1 MDDQLAHP
9 RRRVLMAGLLLS
21 AGVAVGLGV
30 YGRAHAPTYAS
41 LPTFGFSTTSTFK
54 AWTAT
59 VVLALAAAQLVT
71 ALWLYGRLP
80 GAGQAPAWLGTAHRA
95 TGVLAFALSLPVAAL
110 CLYGF
115 GFAPA
120 PLSARTLVH
129 SVAGCAFY
137 GAFAAKVL
145 FVHTRRLPGWAIP
158 LAGAALLTAIVMA
171 WLTSALWLFST
182 SGLHR

>member
-1 MDDQLAHP
+1 VTAEAVAP
-9 RRRVLMAGLLLS
+9 RRWLAGALLLG
-21 AGVAVGLGV
+21 AGVAVALGV
-30 YGRAHAPTYAS
+30 YGRVHVPTYGT
-41 LPTFGFSTTSTFK
+41 LPSFGFSSTATFK
-54 AWTAT
+54 AWTGT
-59 VVLALAAAQLVT
+59 VVVALAFVQLGT

-80 GAGQAPAWLGTAHRA
+80 GAGQRPAHLADIHRA
-95 TGVLAFALSLPVAAL
+95 TGLVAFVVSLPVAAY

-145 FVHTRRLPGWAIP
+145 LVHTRRLPGWALP
-158 LAGAALLTAIVMA
+158 LAGGLLLTSVVVA
-171 WLTSALWLFST
+171 WLTSALWLFASVGVT
-182 SGLHR
+182 R